1 MHDREHEG
9 EARWGQD
16 PHHADHA
23 GGAHET
29 HGGAGGH
36 HANDVGAFQDL
47 LAFAGWDAALA
58 FVALAFVALAVL
70 LFGCALVVWRSRGR
84 LDPPTVFALG
94 AGVVVAFLA
103 AASPLGSLVARGSHL
118 AFMLQ
123 LELLMNVAP
132 PLLLLGLLP
141 AMRPAKELPAKE
153 RPAKERPA
161 YSRTGV
167 APMLGLGV
175 WLLAIYVPHLPAV
188 HALVLGSPV
197 AYALQLAGFAAAG
210 ALFWSPILGDGGMG
224 LRGKLAY
231 LALAQVGAGLL
242 AAFLIW
248 YPGLVYDHQHG
259 ALPFGLSAVADQ
271 RLSGVAMMVVDML
284 AASTAAGWIFVRAAA
299 GARPERSLRPATE

>member
-9 EARWGQD
+9 EVRGGQD

-36 HANDVGAFQDL
+36 HANDVGAYQDL
-47 LAFAGWDAALA
+47 LAFAGWDAAVA
-58 FVALAFVALAVL
+58 FAALAVL
-70 LFGCALVVWRSRGR
+70 VGCALIVWRSSRGR
-84 LDPPTVFALG
+84 LDPTAVFAVG
-94 AGVVVAFLA
+94 AGVVVAFFA

-141 AMRPAKELPAKE
+141 AMRL
-153 RPAKERPA
+153 AKERPA

-167 APMLGLGV
+167 APMFGLGV
-175 WLLAIYVPHLPAV
+175 WLLAMYVPHLPAV
-188 HALVLGSPV
+188 HAVVLGSPV
-197 AYALQLAGFAAAG
+197 AYALQLAGFVAAG

-284 AASTAAGWIFVRAAA
+284 VASTAAGWIFVRAAA

>member
-1 MHDREHEG
+1 MHDRGHERG
-9 EARWGQD
+9 GHGS
-16 PHHADHA
+16 HHAEHA

-29 HGGAGGH
+29 RGGA
-36 HANDVGAFQDL
+36 QDL
-47 LAFAGWDAALA
+47 LVFAGWDAALA
-58 FVALAFVALAVL
+58 FVALAVL
-70 LFGCALVVWRSRGR
+70 VGFALVVRRSRGG
-84 LDPPTVFALG
+84 LDPPAAFAFVAGTVLAL
-94 AGVVVAFLA
+94 FA

-141 AMRPAKELPAKE
+141 AMRPANE
-153 RPAKERPA
+153 RPAR
-161 YSRTGV
+161 SRVGV
-167 APMLGLGV
+167 ASMLGV
-175 WLLAIYVPHLPAV
+175 WLLAMYVPHLPAV
-188 HALVLGSPV
+188 HALVLGSPG
-197 AYALQLAGFAAAG
+197 AYALQLAGFAVAG
-210 ALFWSPILGDGGMG
+210 TLFWSLVLGGGMG

-271 RLSGVAMMVVDML
+271 RLSGVTMMVVDML

-299 GARPERSLRPATE
+299 GTRPARSLRPATE